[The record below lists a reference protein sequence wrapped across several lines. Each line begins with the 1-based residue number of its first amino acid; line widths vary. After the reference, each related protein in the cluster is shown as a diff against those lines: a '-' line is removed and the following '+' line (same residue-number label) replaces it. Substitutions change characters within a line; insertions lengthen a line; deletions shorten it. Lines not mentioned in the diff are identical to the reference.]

1 MRLAILGLG
10 LIGGSLGLALRAA
23 QPTLEIVGWDRDWAA
38 CGLAL
43 ERGAITRAAVTP
55 AEAVAAAD
63 LVVLATPIG
72 VVREMLAAIA
82 PAVRAGAVVTD
93 VASTKAQV
101 IAWAHQAG
109 VPFVGG
115 HPMAGSEKTGMA
127 HARVNLFR
135 GATWCV
141 TPDGASPA
149 GGVEAVEAIAR
160 LAGARPLRLD
170 PAEHDA
176 YVAAISHLP
185 FATAA
190 ALVAETTAD
199 PRWPAMAELAATGYR
214 DMTRLASG
222 SPAMYRDISTTNAGA
237 IAPLLRGLAKRL
249 NALAD
254 ELDDPARVET
264 FFTSAREARE
274 AWLASHER
282 FRLPG

>member
-23 QPTLEIVGWDRDWAA
+23 QPTLEIVGWDRDGAA
-38 CGLAL
+38 AGLAL
-43 ERGAITRAAVTP
+43 ERGAITLAVATP

-63 LVVLATPIG
+63 LVVLAAPIG
-72 VVREMLAAIA
+72 VLRELLGAIA
-82 PAVRAGAVVTD
+82 PALPPAAVVTD

-101 IAWAHQAG
+101 VAWAAEAG

-115 HPMAGSEKTGMA
+115 HPMAGTEKSGMT

-141 TPDGASPA
+141 TPDDASPA

-160 LAGARPLRLD
+160 LAGARPLRLAPGD
-170 PAEHDA
+170 HDA

-190 ALVAETTAD
+190 ALVALTTAD

-214 DMTRLASG
+214 DVTRLASG

-237 IAPLLRGLAKRL
+237 IAPLLRGLAARL
-249 NALAD
+249 TSLAE
-254 ELDDPARVET
+254 ELDDPARVEA
-264 FFTSAREARE
+264 FFTDAREARE

>member
-23 QPTLEIVGWDRDWAA
+23 QPTLEIVGWDRDWAS

-43 ERGAITRAAVTP
+43 ERGAITLAAVTP
-55 AEAVAAAD
+55 AEAVATAD

-72 VVREMLAAIA
+72 VVRELLAAIA

-101 IAWAHQAG
+101 IAWAAEAG

-115 HPMAGSEKTGMA
+115 HPMAGSEKTGMT

-141 TPDGASPA
+141 TPDGASPP
-149 GGVEAVEAIAR
+149 GGAETVEEVAR
-160 LAGARPLRLD
+160 LVGARPLRLE

-190 ALVAETTAD
+190 ALVALTTAD
-199 PRWPAMAELAATGYR
+199 PRWPSMAELAATGYR
-214 DMTRLASG
+214 DVTRLASG
-222 SPAMYRDISTTNAGA
+222 SPTMYRDISTTNAGA
-237 IAPLLRGLAKRL
+237 IAPLLRGLAARL
-249 NALAD
+249 TTLAD
-254 ELDDPARVET
+254 ELDDPAKVEA
-264 FFTSAREARE
+264 FFKGAREARE